1 MATLTLTAYTVSVVC
16 EITASV
22 VVNDCKTWKKAA
34 KKACSLI
41 QNDVE
46 ITHTNPVQD
55 FETDW
60 NKITENECEDCGD
73 GEWQVSQS
81 AELTMTVEVHAH
93 AKDWKTVATKALEIA
108 QDNVEIVSSDDVN
121 VDWQR
126 VTEDMVN

>member
-1 MATLTLTAYTVSVVC
+1 MATKTLTTYTVTVVC
-16 EITASV
+16 EITASIV
-22 VVNDCKTWKKAA
+22 VDDCKTWQKAA
-34 KKACSLI
+34 KKALPLI

-46 ITHTNPVQD
+46 ITHTKPVQD

-60 NKITENECEDCGD
+60 HKITENECEDCGD

-81 AELTMTVEVHAH
+81 AELTMTVEVVP
-93 AKDWKTVATKALEIA
+93 AKDWKTAATKALEIA

-126 VTEDMVN
+126 ITEDMVD